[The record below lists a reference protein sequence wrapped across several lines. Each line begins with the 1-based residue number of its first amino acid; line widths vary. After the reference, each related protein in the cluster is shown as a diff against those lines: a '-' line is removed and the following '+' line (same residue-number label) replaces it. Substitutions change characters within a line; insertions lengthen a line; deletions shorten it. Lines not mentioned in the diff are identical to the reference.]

1 MSIHPL
7 PIDVIHLIA
16 AGEVIDSLAAAVREL
31 CENAIDASASRITVS
46 LFPGKWRIQVA
57 DNGIGIE
64 LADLQI
70 AATAHSTSKI
80 DGRDDLFQITSL
92 GFRGEALHS
101 LAQLANLEIY
111 SRPRH
116 SSDGWH
122 LVYNH
127 LGEVVRQQEV
137 AIAPGTIVNV
147 ENLFDDWEARR
158 EGLPHLNQQLR
169 QVQTVIYHLAL
180 CYPQIAWTI
189 EQQQRPW
196 FQIVASRTTQQIIP
210 QLLPKV
216 RVSDLQYVELNI
228 PPILETGGSGN
239 GERERRGNW
248 GTGRLAENS
257 EFEIESADSSWVSY
271 STRQL
276 VDGREEREE
285 EGKEGGESSIQLTL
299 GLPDRCHRHRLDWV
313 KVAVNGRIV
322 RAPELEQTIVSG
334 LARTLPRD
342 RYPVCFLHLQIP
354 PHYIDWNR
362 HPAKVEIYLQQTEYW
377 QSQVSRALDSALN
390 LRSDEIDDDTTQTSR
405 IGKLLTVA
413 EQQGAYNISDR
424 SISLNDGDGLGL
436 LELRA
441 VGQVLNTYIV
451 AEHTDGLWLVE
462 QHIAHER
469 VLYEQ
474 ITAAWQLLPLEPPII
489 LAHLSERQI
498 DRLQEIDLTVDAFG
512 EGLWAI
518 RTAPSPLLMREDLAA
533 AITELSLGGDL
544 QAAQVAVACRC
555 AIRNGTPLSLPEMQ
569 SLLDRWQRTRNPR
582 TCPHGR
588 PIYLSFKESSLARSF
603 RRHWVIGKSHGI

>member
-1 MSIHPL
+1 
-7 PIDVIHLIA
+7 
-16 AGEVIDSLAAAVREL
+16 
-31 CENAIDASASRITVS
+31 
-46 LFPGKWRIQVA
+46 
-57 DNGIGIE
+57 
-64 LADLQI
+64 
-70 AATAHSTSKI
+70 
-80 DGRDDLFQITSL
+80 
-92 GFRGEALHS
+92 
-101 LAQLANLEIY
+101 
-111 SRPRH
+111 
-116 SSDGWH
+116 
-122 LVYNH
+122 
-127 LGEVVRQQEV
+127 VRQDRFGY
-137 AIAPGTIVNV
+137 ATSSA
-147 ENLFDDWEARR
+147 
-158 EGLPHLNQQLR
+158 
-169 QVQTVIYHLAL
+169 
-180 CYPQIAWTI
+180 
-189 EQQQRPW
+189 
-196 FQIVASRTTQQIIP
+196 
-210 QLLPKV
+210 K
-216 RVSDLQYVELNI
+216 EL
-228 PPILETGGSGN
+228 E
-239 GERERRGNW
+239 
-248 GTGRLAENS
+248 
-257 EFEIESADSSWVSY
+257 DSK
-271 STRQL
+271 L
-276 VDGREEREE
+276 
-285 EGKEGGESSIQLTL
+285 QLTL

-362 HPAKVEIYLQQTEYW
+362 HPAKVEIYLQQVEYW
-377 QSQVSRALDSALN
+377 QAQVSAALDRALN
-390 LRSDEIDDDTTQTSR
+390 LQVEAIDNDTLTSR

-413 EQQGAYNISDR
+413 EQQGAYHIPKR
-424 SISLNDGDGLGL
+424 SIAPTTNDGDGLGL

-441 VGQVLNTYIV
+441 VGQVLNTYII
-451 AEHTDGLWLVE
+451 AEHPDGLWLVE

-489 LAHLSERQI
+489 LSHLSERQVEQ
-498 DRLQEIDLTVDAFG
+498 LQQISLTVDAFG
-512 EGLWAI
+512 ENLWAI
-518 RTAPSPLLMREDLAA
+518 RTAPAPLLMREDLAA

>member
-1 MSIHPL
+1 MPIHPL
-7 PIDVIHLIA
+7 PLDVIHTIA
-16 AGEVIDSLAAAVREL
+16 AGEVIDSLSAVVREL
-31 CENAIDASASRITVS
+31 CENAIDAGASRITVS
-46 LFPGKWRIQVA
+46 LFPDHWRVRVA
-57 DNGIGIE
+57 DNGVGIE
-64 LADLQI
+64 LADLQL
-70 AATAHSTSKI
+70 AAMAHSTSKI
-80 DGRDDLFQITSL
+80 DDRADLFQINSL

-111 SRPRH
+111 SRPQ
-116 SSDGWH
+116 SSRDGWH

-127 LGEVVRQQEV
+127 QGEVLRQQEV
-137 AIAPGTIVNV
+137 AIAPGTAIDVAD
-147 ENLFDDWEARR
+147 LFDDWDARR
-158 EGLPHLNQQLR
+158 EGLPSLNHQLR
-169 QVQTVIYHLAL
+169 QVQTIIYHLAL
-180 CYPQIAWTI
+180 CHPHIAWTV

-196 FQIVASRTTQQIIP
+196 FQIIASKTTQQIIP

-216 RVSDLQYVELNI
+216 RVDDLRYVELKIQSPRHASQPSDAPDASDRSSSNYLPLI
-228 PPILETGGSGN
+228 PQLQDITPSYFPHPTFP
-239 GERERRGNW
+239 
-248 GTGRLAENS
+248 LAANHDRYNHPDAR
-257 EFEIESADSSWVSY
+257 IE
-271 STRQL
+271 
-276 VDGREEREE
+276 
-285 EGKEGGESSIQLTL
+285 LTL

-322 RAPELEQTIVSG
+322 RIPELEQTIVSG

-342 RYPVCFLHLQIP
+342 RYPVCFLHLHIP
-354 PHYIDWNR
+354 PHFIDWNR
-362 HPAKVEIYLQQTEYW
+362 HPAKVEIYLQQIEYW
-377 QSQVSRALDSALN
+377 QTQVTLAIDRALNFQVDQP
-390 LRSDEIDDDTTQTSR
+390 DDAAQTSR

-413 EQQGAYNISDR
+413 EQQGAYHIPQR
-424 SISLNDGDGLGL
+424 SIVNDGDGLGL

-441 VGQVLNTYIV
+441 VGQVLNTYII
-451 AEHTDGLWLVE
+451 AEHPDGLWLVE

-474 ITAAWQLLPLEPPII
+474 ITTAWQLLPLEPPII
-489 LAHLSERQI
+489 LPHLSERQVSQ
-498 DRLQEIDLTVDAFG
+498 LQEIGIDVDPFG

-518 RTAPSPLLMREDLAA
+518 RTAPAPLLMRDDLVA
-533 AITELSLGGDL
+533 AITELSLGGDF

-555 AIRNGTPLSLPEMQ
+555 AIRNGTSLSLPEMQ

>member
-1 MSIHPL
+1 MLIHTL

-16 AGEVIDSLAAAVREL
+16 AGEVIDSLGAVVREL
-31 CENAIDASASRITVS
+31 CENAIDADASRITVS
-46 LFPGKWRIQVA
+46 LFPDRWRIRVA

-64 LADLQI
+64 LADLQQ

-80 DGRDDLFQITSL
+80 DDREDLFHITSL

-111 SRPRH
+111 SRPRA
-116 SSDGWH
+116 SCDGWH

-127 LGEVVRQQEV
+127 QGEVVRQQEV
-137 AIAPGTIVNV
+137 AIAPGTAIDVD
-147 ENLFDDWEARR
+147 NLFGDWAARR
-158 EGLPHLNQQLR
+158 EGLPTLNCQLR

-180 CYPQIAWTI
+180 CHPQINWTI
-189 EQQQRPW
+189 EQQHRPW
-196 FQIVASRTTQQIIP
+196 FQIIGSKTTHQIIP
-210 QLLPKV
+210 QLLPRV
-216 RVSDLQYVELNI
+216 RVDDLQYVELKVRALA
-228 PPILETGGSGN
+228 PVKDCSKLTPQEVYSAGSYRSIAAV
-239 GERERRGNW
+239 ERDR
-248 GTGRLAENS
+248 TPA
-257 EFEIESADSSWVSY
+257 ADA
-271 STRQL
+271 Q
-276 VDGREEREE
+276 
-285 EGKEGGESSIQLTL
+285 IQLTL

-322 RAPELEQTIVSG
+322 RAPELEQAIVSG

-362 HPAKVEIYLQQTEYW
+362 HPAKVEIYLQQIEFW
-377 QSQVSRALDSALN
+377 QSQVATALDLALN
-390 LRSDEIDDDTTQTSR
+390 LQPEDSDDATQTSR
-405 IGKLLTVA
+405 IGKLLSVA
-413 EQQGAYNISDR
+413 EQQGAYHLPQRAIVS
-424 SISLNDGDGLGL
+424 DGDGLGL

-441 VGQVLNTYIV
+441 VGQVLDTYII
-451 AEHTDGLWLVE
+451 AEHADGLWLVE

-474 ITAAWQLLPLEPPII
+474 ITSAWQLLPLEPP
-489 LAHLSERQI
+489 LVLSHLSERQLEQLQQIGIAI
-498 DRLQEIDLTVDAFG
+498 DPFG

-518 RTAPSPLLMREDLAA
+518 RTAPAPLLMREDLAA
-533 AITELSLGGDL
+533 AIIELSLGGDL

-555 AIRNGTPLSLPEMQ
+555 AIRNGTALSLPEMQ
-569 SLLDRWQRTRNPR
+569 NLLDRWQRTRNPR

>member
-16 AGEVIDSLAAAVREL
+16 AGEVIDSLAAVVREL
-31 CENAIDASASRITVS
+31 CENAIDAGASRVTVS
-46 LFPGKWRIQVA
+46 LFPDKWRIQVA

-64 LADLQI
+64 LADLQV

-80 DGRDDLFQITSL
+80 DDRDDLFHITSL

-116 SSDGWH
+116 SCDGWH

-127 LGEVVRQQEV
+127 QGEVLRQQEV
-137 AIAPGTIVNV
+137 AIAPGTVINV
-147 ENLFDDWEARR
+147 ENLFGDWEARR
-158 EGLPHLNQQLR
+158 EGLPNFSQQLR

-180 CYPQIAWTI
+180 CYPQVSWTI
-189 EQQQRPW
+189 EQQHRPW
-196 FQIVASRTTQQIIP
+196 FQIVVSPTTRQIIP

-216 RVSDLQYVELNI
+216 RVDDLRYVELSI
-228 PPILETGGSGN
+228 PPMETGGDWETGRL
-239 GERERRGNW
+239 GDW
-248 GTGRLAENS
+248 GTGGEKCGLGVSPSRAPFQDRL
-257 EFEIESADSSWVSY
+257 
-271 STRQL
+271 
-276 VDGREEREE
+276 
-285 EGKEGGESSIQLTL
+285 GKESRVQLTL
-299 GLPDRCHRHRLDWV
+299 GLPDRCHRHRSDWV

-362 HPAKVEIYLQQTEYW
+362 HPAKVEIYLQQIEYW
-377 QSQVSRALDSALN
+377 QSQVLRAIDSALN
-390 LRSDEIDDDTTQTSR
+390 LDTEAIDDEDTTITSR
-405 IGKLLTVA
+405 IGKLLAVA
-413 EQQGAYNISDR
+413 EQQGAYHIPQR
-424 SISLNDGDGLGL
+424 SISSTLNDGDGLGL

-441 VGQVLNTYIV
+441 VGQVHNTYIV
-451 AEHTDGLWLVE
+451 AEHADGLWLVE

-489 LAHLSERQI
+489 LPHLSERQI
-498 DRLQEIDLTVDAFG
+498 DQLQEIGLTIDPFG

-518 RTAPSPLLMREDLAA
+518 RTAPAPLLMREDLAA

-555 AIRNGTPLSLPEMQ
+555 AIRNGTALSLPEMQ

>member
-1 MSIHPL
+1 MLIHTL

-16 AGEVIDSLAAAVREL
+16 AGEVIDSLAAVVREL
-31 CENAIDASASRITVS
+31 CENAIDAQATRITVS
-46 LFPGKWRIQVA
+46 LCPDRWQVRVA

-64 LADLQI
+64 LADLQQ

-80 DGRDDLFQITSL
+80 DDRDDLFHITSL

-101 LAQLANLEIY
+101 LAQLAELEIH

-116 SSDGWH
+116 SVDGWH

-127 LGEVVRQQEV
+127 QGEVISTQFG
-137 AIAPGTIVNV
+137 AIAPGTVINV
-147 ENLFDDWEARR
+147 DNLFGDWGARR
-158 EGLPHLNQQLR
+158 EGLPPLNTQLR
-169 QVQTVIYHLAL
+169 QVQMEIFHLAL
-180 CYPQIAWTI
+180 CHPQINWTI
-189 EQQQRPW
+189 HLDRGSTTERDRQPW
-196 FQIVASRTTQQIIP
+196 LQIVASSTARQILP

-216 RVSDLQYVELNI
+216 RVSDLQYLELAI
-228 PPILETGGSGN
+228 AAPDEPDTATATPATL
-239 GERERRGNW
+239 
-248 GTGRLAENS
+248 
-257 EFEIESADSSWVSY
+257 
-271 STRQL
+271 
-276 VDGREEREE
+276 
-285 EGKEGGESSIQLTL
+285 QLTL

-322 RAPELEQTIVSG
+322 RIPELEQTVMSG

-342 RYPVCFLHLQIP
+342 RYPVCFLQLQVP

-362 HPAKVEIYLQQTEYW
+362 HPAKVEIYLQQIEYW
-377 QSQVSRALDSALN
+377 QTQVKLALDRILN
-390 LRSDEIDDDTTQTSR
+390 LDLVEIDPDSQTSR

-413 EQQGAYNISDR
+413 EQQGAYHIDRR
-424 SISLNDGDGLGL
+424 SISALNDGDGLGL

-441 VGQVLNTYIV
+441 VGQVHNTYIV
-451 AEHTDGLWLVE
+451 AEHSDGLWLVE

-474 ITAAWQLLPLEPPII
+474 ITSAWQLLPLEPPLI
-489 LAHLSERQI
+489 LSRLSEHQI
-498 DRLQEIDLTVDAFG
+498 ERLQAIELTVEPFG
-512 EGLWAI
+512 EDLWAI
-518 RTAPSPLLMREDLAA
+518 RTAPAPLLMREDLAA

-555 AIRNGTPLSLPEMQ
+555 AIRNGTELSLSEMQ
-569 SLLDRWQRTRNPR
+569 NLLDRWQRTRNPR

>member
-1 MSIHPL
+1 MPIHLL

-16 AGEVIDSLAAAVREL
+16 AGEVIDSLGAVVREL
-31 CENAIDASASRITVS
+31 CENAIDAGASRITVS
-46 LFPGKWRIQVA
+46 LFPDRWRIQVA

-64 LADLQI
+64 LADLQL

-80 DGRDDLFQITSL
+80 DDRDDLFHITSL

-116 SSDGWH
+116 SCDGWH

-127 LGEVVRQQEV
+127 QGEVIRQQEV
-137 AIAPGTIVNV
+137 AIAPGTVINV
-147 ENLFDDWEARR
+147 EDLFGDWEARR
-158 EGLPHLNQQLR
+158 EGLPNLNQQLR
-169 QVQTVIYHLAL
+169 QVQMIIYHLAL
-180 CYPQIAWTI
+180 CYPQVSWTI
-189 EQQQRPW
+189 EQQHRPW

-216 RVSDLQYVELNI
+216 RVNDLQYVELKIQPWN
-228 PPILETGGSGN
+228 LGGEKEGD
-239 GERERRGNW
+239 GEMNELSKQS
-248 GTGRLAENS
+248 LA
-257 EFEIESADSSWVSY
+257 A
-271 STRQL
+271 QL
-276 VDGREEREE
+276 VTTKVE
-285 EGKEGGESSIQLTL
+285 KESKLQLTL

-362 HPAKVEIYLQQTEYW
+362 HPAKVEIYLQQVEYW
-377 QSQVSRALDSALN
+377 QSQVLQALDRALN
-390 LRSDEIDDDTTQTSR
+390 LDAEDIDDDTTQTSR

-413 EQQGAYNISDR
+413 EQQGAYHIPNR
-424 SISLNDGDGLGL
+424 SISSNDGDGLGL

-451 AEHTDGLWLVE
+451 AEHADGLWLVE

-474 ITAAWQLLPLEPPII
+474 ITAAWQILPLEPPII
-489 LAHLSERQI
+489 LSHLSERQI
-498 DRLQEIDLTVDAFG
+498 EQLQEIGLTIDPFG

-518 RTAPSPLLMREDLAA
+518 RTAPAPLLMREDLAA
-533 AITELSLGGDL
+533 AMTELSLGGDL
-544 QAAQVAVACRC
+544 QSAQVAVACRC
-555 AIRNGTPLSLPEMQ
+555 AIRNGTSLSLPEMQ

>member
-1 MSIHPL
+1 MLIHTL

-16 AGEVIDSLAAAVREL
+16 AGEVIDSLAAVVREL
-31 CENAIDASASRITVS
+31 CENAIDAQATRITVS
-46 LFPGKWRIQVA
+46 LCPDRWQVRVA
-57 DNGIGIE
+57 DNGIGID
-64 LADLQI
+64 LADLQQ

-80 DGRDDLFQITSL
+80 DDRNDLFHITSL

-101 LAQLANLEIY
+101 LAQLGELEIY

-116 SSDGWH
+116 SVDGWH

-127 LGEVVRQQEV
+127 QGEVISTQFG
-137 AIAPGTIVNV
+137 AIAPGTVITVD
-147 ENLFDDWEARR
+147 NLFGDWTARR
-158 EGLPHLNQQLR
+158 EGLPPLNTQLR
-169 QVQTVIYHLAL
+169 QVQIEIFHLAL
-180 CYPQIAWTI
+180 CHPQISWTI
-189 EQQQRPW
+189 HLGRGSKPDRQAW
-196 FQIVASRTTQQIIP
+196 FQIVASPTARQILP

-216 RVSDLQYVELNI
+216 RVSDLQYLELAI
-228 PPILETGGSGN
+228 SAPDET
-239 GERERRGNW
+239 E
-248 GTGRLAENS
+248 T
-257 EFEIESADSSWVSY
+257 
-271 STRQL
+271 STPSTL
-276 VDGREEREE
+276 
-285 EGKEGGESSIQLTL
+285 QLTL

-322 RAPELEQTIVSG
+322 RVPELEQTVMSG

-342 RYPVCFLHLQIP
+342 RYPVCFLQLQLS

-362 HPAKVEIYLQQTEYW
+362 HPAKVEIYLQQIEYW
-377 QSQVSRALDSALN
+377 QAQVKIAIDRILN
-390 LRSDEIDDDTTQTSR
+390 LDLVEIDADSQTSR
-405 IGKLLTVA
+405 MGKLLTVA
-413 EQQGAYNISDR
+413 EQQGAYHIEKR
-424 SISLNDGDGLGL
+424 SISALNDGDGLGL

-441 VGQVLNTYIV
+441 VGQVHNTYII
-451 AEHTDGLWLVE
+451 AEHSDGLWLVE

-474 ITAAWQLLPLEPPII
+474 ITAAWQLLPLEPPLI
-489 LAHLSERQI
+489 LSHLSERQI
-498 DRLQEIDLTVDAFG
+498 ERLEAIELTVEPFG
-512 EGLWAI
+512 EDLWAI
-518 RTAPSPLLMREDLAA
+518 RTAPAPLLMREDLAA

-555 AIRNGTPLSLPEMQ
+555 AIRNGTELSLAEMQ
-569 SLLDRWQRTRNPR
+569 NLLDRWQCTRNPR

>member
-1 MSIHPL
+1 MPIHSL

-16 AGEVIDSLAAAVREL
+16 AGEVIDSLGAVVREL
-31 CENAIDASASRITVS
+31 CENAIDAGASRVTVS
-46 LFPGKWRIQVA
+46 LFPDRWRIQVA

-80 DGRDDLFQITSL
+80 DDRDDLFHITSL

-101 LAQLANLEIY
+101 LAQLADLEIY

-116 SSDGWH
+116 SCDGWH

-127 LGEVVRQQEV
+127 QGEVLRQQEV
-137 AIAPGTIVNV
+137 AIAPGTVINV
-147 ENLFDDWEARR
+147 ENLFGDWEARR
-158 EGLPHLNQQLR
+158 EGLPNLNQQLR
-169 QVQTVIYHLAL
+169 QVQMIIYHLAL
-180 CYPQIAWTI
+180 CYPHVSWTI
-189 EQQQRPW
+189 EQQHRPW
-196 FQIVASRTTQQIIP
+196 FQIVASKTTQQIIP
-210 QLLPKV
+210 QLLPKI
-216 RVSDLQYVELNI
+216 RVDDLQYVDLNI
-228 PPILETGGSGN
+228 PPLNQIEDRLDLNPISSNRTADFSVAAKDAIETA
-239 GERERRGNW
+239 R
-248 GTGRLAENS
+248 
-257 EFEIESADSSWVSY
+257 
-271 STRQL
+271 
-276 VDGREEREE
+276 
-285 EGKEGGESSIQLTL
+285 IQLTL

-362 HPAKVEIYLQQTEYW
+362 HPAKVEIYLQQIEHW
-377 QSQVSRALDSALN
+377 QSQVLAAIDRALN
-390 LRSDEIDDDTTQTSR
+390 LDGENTDDDTTQTSR
-405 IGKLLTVA
+405 IGKLLAVA
-413 EQQGAYNISDR
+413 EQQGSYTIPNR
-424 SISLNDGDGLGL
+424 SISTNDEDGLGL

-451 AEHTDGLWLVE
+451 AEHSDGLWLVE

-489 LAHLSERQI
+489 ISHLSERQI
-498 DRLQEIDLTVDAFG
+498 DQLQEIGLTVDPFG
-512 EGLWAI
+512 EGLSAI
-518 RTAPSPLLMREDLAA
+518 RTAPAPLLMREDLAA

-555 AIRNGTPLSLPEMQ
+555 AIRNGTSLSLPEMQ

>member
-1 MSIHPL
+1 MPIHPL

-16 AGEVIDSLAAAVREL
+16 AGEVIDSLGAVVREL
-31 CENAIDASASRITVS
+31 CENAIDAGASRITVS
-46 LFPGKWRIQVA
+46 LFPDKWRIQVA
-57 DNGIGIE
+57 DNGMGIG
-64 LADLQI
+64 LADLQV

-80 DGRDDLFQITSL
+80 DDRDDLFHITSL

-101 LAQLANLEIY
+101 LAQLADLEIY
-111 SRPRH
+111 SRPRD
-116 SSDGWH
+116 SCDGWH

-127 LGEVVRQQEV
+127 QGEVLTQQEV
-137 AIAPGTIVNV
+137 AIAPGTIINV
-147 ENLFDDWEARR
+147 ENLFGEWEARR
-158 EGLPHLNQQLR
+158 EGLPNLNQQLR

-180 CYPQIAWTI
+180 CYPHVSWTI
-189 EQQQRPW
+189 EQQSRPW
-196 FQIVASRTTQQIIP
+196 FQIVASKTSQQIIP
-210 QLLPKV
+210 QLLPKI
-216 RVSDLQYVELNI
+216 RVGDLQYVELNI
-228 PPILETGGSGN
+228 VGSRGV
-239 GERERRGNW
+239 GEW
-248 GTGRLAENS
+248 GS
-257 EFEIESADSSWVSY
+257 EGVGEES
-271 STRQL
+271 
-276 VDGREEREE
+276 
-285 EGKEGGESSIQLTL
+285 KIQLTL

-362 HPAKVEIYLQQTEYW
+362 HPAKVEIYLQQIEYW
-377 QSQVSRALDSALN
+377 QSEVLKAIDSALN
-390 LRSDEIDDDTTQTSR
+390 LDVEVSGDDTTQTSR

-413 EQQGAYNISDR
+413 EQQGAYHIPNR
-424 SISLNDGDGLGL
+424 SISTNDGDGLGL

-474 ITAAWQLLPLEPPII
+474 ITLAWQLLPLEPPII
-489 LAHLSERQI
+489 LSHLSERQI
-498 DRLQEIDLTVDAFG
+498 EQLQQIGLTIEPFG
-512 EGLWAI
+512 EGLSAI
-518 RTAPSPLLMREDLAA
+518 RTAPAPLLMREDLAA
-533 AITELSLGGDL
+533 AIIELSLGGDL

>member
-16 AGEVIDSLAAAVREL
+16 AGEVIDSLAAVVREL
-31 CENAIDASASRITVS
+31 CENAIDAGASRITVS
-46 LFPGKWRIQVA
+46 LFPDKWRIQVA

-64 LADLQI
+64 LADLQV

-80 DGRDDLFQITSL
+80 DDRDDLFHITSL

-111 SRPRH
+111 SRPRN
-116 SSDGWH
+116 SCDGWH

-127 LGEVVRQQEV
+127 QGEVIRQQEV
-137 AIAPGTIVNV
+137 AIASGTIINV
-147 ENLFDDWEARR
+147 ENLFGDWEARR
-158 EGLPHLNQQLR
+158 EGLPNLNQQLR
-169 QVQTVIYHLAL
+169 QVQTVVYHLAL
-180 CYPQIAWTI
+180 CYPQVSWTI
-189 EQQQRPW
+189 EQQHRPW
-196 FQIVASRTTQQIIP
+196 FQIVVSPTTRQIIP

-216 RVSDLQYVELNI
+216 RVDDLRYVELSI
-228 PPILETGGSGN
+228 PPMETEGDWETGGL
-239 GERERRGNW
+239 EDW
-248 GTGRLAENS
+248 GTR
-257 EFEIESADSSWVSY
+257 
-271 STRQL
+271 
-276 VDGREEREE
+276 RE
-285 EGKEGGESSIQLTL
+285 KSKIQLTL

-313 KVAVNGRIV
+313 KVAVNGRLV

-362 HPAKVEIYLQQTEYW
+362 HPAKVEIYLQQIEYW
-377 QSQVSRALDSALN
+377 QSQVLRAIDAALN
-390 LRSDEIDDDTTQTSR
+390 LDTEAIDDDTTITSR
-405 IGKLLTVA
+405 IGKLLAVA
-413 EQQGAYNISDR
+413 EQQGAYHISPR
-424 SISLNDGDGLGL
+424 SISSTLNDGDGLGL

-441 VGQVLNTYIV
+441 IGQVHNTYIV

-489 LAHLSERQI
+489 ISHLSERQV
-498 DRLQEIDLTVDAFG
+498 DQLQDIGLAVDPFG

-518 RTAPSPLLMREDLAA
+518 RTAPAPLLMREDLAE

-555 AIRNGTPLSLPEMQ
+555 AIRNGTSLSLPEMQ

>member
-1 MSIHPL
+1 MSIHLL

-16 AGEVIDSLAAAVREL
+16 AGEVIDSLAAVVREL
-31 CENAIDASASRITVS
+31 CENAIDAGASRVTVS
-46 LFPGKWRIQVA
+46 LFPDQWRIQVA
-57 DNGIGIE
+57 DNGTGIE
-64 LADLQI
+64 LADLQV

-80 DGRDDLFQITSL
+80 DDREDLFHITSL

-111 SRPRH
+111 SRPRY
-116 SSDGWH
+116 SGDGWH

-127 LGEVVRQQEV
+127 QGEVTRQQEV
-137 AIAPGTIVNV
+137 AIAPGTVINI
-147 ENLFDDWEARR
+147 ENLFGAWEARR
-158 EGLPHLNQQLR
+158 EGLPNLNQQLR
-169 QVQTVIYHLAL
+169 QVQAVIYHLAL
-180 CYPQIAWTI
+180 CYPQISWTI
-189 EQQQRPW
+189 EQQHRPW
-196 FQIVASRTTQQIIP
+196 FQIVGSKTSQQIIP

-216 RVSDLQYVELNI
+216 RVDDLQYVELNI
-228 PPILETGGSGN
+228 PAFNQTEDRPNLEPIFYNRTADFSAP
-239 GERERRGNW
+239 
-248 GTGRLAENS
+248 AEDS
-257 EFEIESADSSWVSY
+257 IEEA
-271 STRQL
+271 
-276 VDGREEREE
+276 
-285 EGKEGGESSIQLTL
+285 KIQLTL

-322 RAPELEQTIVSG
+322 RAPELEQTIVSA

-362 HPAKVEIYLQQTEYW
+362 HPAKVEIYLQQIEYW
-377 QSQVSRALDSALN
+377 QSQVLRAIDSALN
-390 LRSDEIDDDTTQTSR
+390 LDPEEINDRDTSITSR
-405 IGKLLTVA
+405 IGKLLAVA
-413 EQQGAYNISDR
+413 EQQGAYHIPNR
-424 SISLNDGDGLGL
+424 SISPTFNDGDGLGL

-441 VGQVLNTYIV
+441 VGQVHNTYII
-451 AEHTDGLWLVE
+451 AEHSDGLWLVE

-474 ITAAWQLLPLEPPII
+474 ISAAWQLLPLEPPII
-489 LAHLSERQI
+489 LSHLTERQI
-498 DRLQEIDLTVDAFG
+498 EQLQDIGLTIDPFG

-518 RTAPSPLLMREDLAA
+518 RTAPAPLLMREDLAA
-533 AITELSLGGDL
+533 AITELSWGGDL

-555 AIRNGTPLSLPEMQ
+555 AIRNGTTLSLPEMQ

-588 PIYLSFKESSLARSF
+588 PIYLSFKESSLARAF

>member
-1 MSIHPL
+1 MPIHTL

-16 AGEVIDSLAAAVREL
+16 AGEVIDSLGAVVREL
-31 CENAIDASASRITVS
+31 CENAIDAGASRITVS
-46 LFPGKWRIQVA
+46 LFPDRWRIRVA

-64 LADLQI
+64 LADLQQ

-80 DGRDDLFQITSL
+80 DDRDDLFHINSL

-127 LGEVVRQQEV
+127 QGEVVRQQEV
-137 AIAPGTIVNV
+137 AIAPGTAIDV
-147 ENLFDDWEARR
+147 EDLFGEWAARR
-158 EGLPHLNQQLR
+158 EGLPNLNCQLR

-180 CYPQIAWTI
+180 CHPQISWTM
-189 EQQQRPW
+189 EQQHRPW
-196 FQIVASRTTQQIIP
+196 FQIMGSTTTQQIIP

-216 RVSDLQYVELNI
+216 RVDDLQYVEMKIGSLN
-228 PPILETGGSGN
+228 PAKDS
-239 GERERRGNW
+239 
-248 GTGRLAENS
+248 AELTLK
-257 EFEIESADSSWVSY
+257 ASY
-271 STRQL
+271 STGIYRSIAASEPD
-276 VDGREEREE
+276 VAPAGAAR
-285 EGKEGGESSIQLTL
+285 IQLTL

-322 RAPELEQTIVSG
+322 RAPELEQAIVSG

-342 RYPVCFLHLQIP
+342 RYPVCFLHLHIP

-362 HPAKVEIYLQQTEYW
+362 HPAKVEIYLQQVEFW
-377 QSQVSRALDSALN
+377 QAQIARAIELALN
-390 LRSDEIDDDTTQTSR
+390 LQPEDSDDDTQASR
-405 IGKLLTVA
+405 IGKILAVA
-413 EQQGAYNISDR
+413 EQQGAYHIPQRAIVS
-424 SISLNDGDGLGL
+424 DGDGLGL

-441 VGQVLNTYIV
+441 VGQVLNTYII
-451 AEHTDGLWLVE
+451 AEHADGLWLVE

-474 ITAAWQLLPLEPPII
+474 ISSAWQLLPLEPPII
-489 LAHLSERQI
+489 LSHLSERQVEQLQQISIAI
-498 DRLQEIDLTVDAFG
+498 DPFG

-518 RTAPSPLLMREDLAA
+518 RTAPAPLLMREDLAA

-555 AIRNGTPLSLPEMQ
+555 AIRNGTSLSLPEMQ

>member
-1 MSIHPL
+1 MPIHTL

-16 AGEVIDSLAAAVREL
+16 AGEVIDSLAAVVREL
-31 CENAIDASASRITVS
+31 CENAIDAGATRITVS
-46 LFPGKWRIQVA
+46 LFPDRWRIRVA

-64 LADLQI
+64 LADLQQ

-80 DGRDDLFQITSL
+80 DDRDDLFHITSL

-111 SRPRH
+111 SRPRD
-116 SSDGWH
+116 SCDGWH

-127 LGEVVRQQEV
+127 QGEVVSQQEV
-137 AIAPGTIVNV
+137 AIAPGTAIDV
-147 ENLFDDWEARR
+147 EDLFGDWAARR
-158 EGLPHLNQQLR
+158 EGLPNLNCQLR
-169 QVQTVIYHLAL
+169 QVQATIYHLAL
-180 CYPQIAWTI
+180 CHPHVNWTV
-189 EQQQRPW
+189 EQQHRPW
-196 FQIVASRTTQQIIP
+196 FQIIGSKTAQQIIP
-210 QLLPKV
+210 QLLPRV
-216 RVSDLQYVELNI
+216 RVDDLRHVEMRVRPINHLKQRLELEL
-228 PPILETGGSGN
+228 PPEQIERKTDRAIRLPVLGSRPK
-239 GERERRGNW
+239 E
-248 GTGRLAENS
+248 
-257 EFEIESADSSWVSY
+257 ES
-271 STRQL
+271 Q
-276 VDGREEREE
+276 
-285 EGKEGGESSIQLTL
+285 IQLTL

-362 HPAKVEIYLQQTEYW
+362 HPAKVEIYLQQIEYW
-377 QSQVSRALDSALN
+377 QAQVTQALDLALN
-390 LRSDEIDDDTTQTSR
+390 LESEADDDTQTSR

-413 EQQGAYNISDR
+413 EQQGAYHIPQRTISAA
-424 SISLNDGDGLGL
+424 NDGDGLGL

-441 VGQVLNTYIV
+441 VGQVLNTYII
-451 AEHTDGLWLVE
+451 AEHPDGLWLVE

-474 ITAAWQLLPLEPPII
+474 ITAAWQLLPLEPPLI
-489 LAHLSERQI
+489 LSHLSERQI
-498 DRLQEIDLTVDAFG
+498 AQLQQIDMTIDPFG
-512 EGLWAI
+512 EGLWAV
-518 RTAPSPLLMREDLAA
+518 RTAPAPLLMREDLAA

-555 AIRNGTPLSLPEMQ
+555 AIRNGTSLSLPEMQ

>member
-1 MSIHPL
+1 MPIHLL
-7 PIDVIHLIA
+7 PIDVIHTIA
-16 AGEVIDSLAAAVREL
+16 AGEVIDSLGAVVREL
-31 CENAIDASASRITVS
+31 CENAIDADASRITVS
-46 LFPGKWRIQVA
+46 LFPDRWRIRVA

-64 LADLQI
+64 LADLQQ

-80 DGRDDLFQITSL
+80 DDREDLFHITSL

-116 SSDGWH
+116 SCDGWH

-127 LGEVVRQQEV
+127 QGEVIEQREV
-137 AIAPGTIVNV
+137 AIAPGTAIDVV
-147 ENLFDDWEARR
+147 DLFGEWEARR
-158 EGLPHLNQQLR
+158 EGLPNLNCQLR
-169 QVQTVIYHLAL
+169 QVQTIIYHLAL
-180 CYPQIAWTI
+180 SHPHVSWTI
-189 EQQQRPW
+189 QQQHRPW
-196 FQIVASRTTQQIIP
+196 FQIIGSKTTQQIIP

-216 RVSDLQYVELNI
+216 RVDDLQHVEIDIRSAAMKLA
-228 PPILETGGSGN
+228 LEELYSGKQE
-239 GERERRGNW
+239 GVIKEP
-248 GTGRLAENS
+248 
-257 EFEIESADSSWVSY
+257 
-271 STRQL
+271 
-276 VDGREEREE
+276 DGDACIR
-285 EGKEGGESSIQLTL
+285 LTL

-322 RAPELEQTIVSG
+322 RSPELEQTIVGG

-362 HPAKVEIYLQQTEYW
+362 HPAKVEIYLQHVEYW
-377 QSQVSRALDSALN
+377 QLQVAQAIDRALN
-390 LRSDEIDDDTTQTSR
+390 LQAEELDDSTHTSR
-405 IGKLLTVA
+405 IGKLLAVA
-413 EQQGAYNISDR
+413 EQQGSYHIPQR
-424 SISLNDGDGLGL
+424 SIINDGDGLGL

-441 VGQVLNTYIV
+441 VGQVLNTYII
-451 AEHTDGLWLVE
+451 AEHADGLWLVE

-474 ITAAWQLLPLEPPII
+474 ISSAWQLLPLEPPII
-489 LAHLSERQI
+489 LSHLSERQI
-498 DRLQEIDLTVDAFG
+498 EQLQQISISIDPFG

-518 RTAPSPLLMREDLAA
+518 RTAPAPLLMREDIAA

>member
-1 MSIHPL
+1 MLTTCCQMSIRTL
-7 PIDVIHLIA
+7 PIDVIHTIA
-16 AGEVIDSLAAAVREL
+16 AGEVIDSLAAVVREL
-31 CENAIDASASRITVS
+31 CENALDAGATRITVS
-46 LFPGKWRIQVA
+46 LLLDRWQVRVS
-57 DNGIGIE
+57 DNGSGIE
-64 LADLQI
+64 LADLHQ

-80 DGRDDLFQITSL
+80 GDRDDLFHITSL

-116 SSDGWH
+116 SPDGWH

-127 LGEVVRQQEV
+127 QGEVVRHQEV
-137 AIAPGTIVNV
+137 AIASGTVISV
-147 ENLFDDWEARR
+147 EDLFGEWVARR
-158 EGLPHLNQQLR
+158 EGLPNLTCQLR
-169 QVQTVIYHLAL
+169 QVQMVIYHLAL
-180 CYPQIAWTI
+180 CHPHVCWTI
-189 EQQQRPW
+189 QQDRRPW
-196 FQIVASRTTQQIIP
+196 FQLVASKTVQQLIP

-216 RVSDLQYVELNI
+216 RVGDLQYVELNVVE
-228 PPILETGGSGN
+228 PDGETP
-239 GERERRGNW
+239 
-248 GTGRLAENS
+248 NS
-257 EFEIESADSSWVSY
+257 
-271 STRQL
+271 Q
-276 VDGREEREE
+276 
-285 EGKEGGESSIQLTL
+285 IQLTI

-313 KVAVNGRIV
+313 KVAVNGRVV

-334 LARTLPRD
+334 LARMLPRD

-362 HPAKVEIYLQQTEYW
+362 HPAKVEIYLQQIDYW
-377 QSQVSRALDSALN
+377 QARVVEAIDRALN
-390 LRSDEIDDDTTQTSR
+390 LHPEQIDEAVQTSR
-405 IGKLLTVA
+405 MGKLLLVA
-413 EQQGAYNISDR
+413 EQQGSYHIDR
-424 SISLNDGDGLGL
+424 KLGSNEPSAPTLNDGDGLGL

-441 VGQVLNTYIV
+441 VGQVRNTYII
-451 AEHTDGLWLVE
+451 AEHPDGLWLVE

-469 VLYEQ
+469 VLFEQ

-498 DRLQEIDLTVDAFG
+498 EQLQAIDLTVDAFG

-518 RTAPSPLLMREDLAA
+518 RTAPAPLLMREDLAA

-555 AIRNGTPLSLPEMQ
+555 AIRNGTPMSLPEMQ

>member
-1 MSIHPL
+1 MSIHLL

-16 AGEVIDSLAAAVREL
+16 AGEVIDSLAAVVREL
-31 CENAIDASASRITVS
+31 CENAIDAGASRITVS
-46 LFPGKWRIQVA
+46 LFPDRWRIQVA
-57 DNGIGIE
+57 DNGTGIE
-64 LADLQI
+64 LADLQV

-80 DGRDDLFQITSL
+80 DDRDDLFHITSL

-111 SRPRH
+111 SRPRY
-116 SSDGWH
+116 SCDGWH

-127 LGEVVRQQEV
+127 QGEVLRQQEV
-137 AIAPGTIVNV
+137 AIAPGTVINV
-147 ENLFDDWEARR
+147 ENLFGEWEARR
-158 EGLPHLNQQLR
+158 EGLPNLNHQLR

-180 CYPQIAWTI
+180 CYPHISWTI
-189 EQQQRPW
+189 EQQHRPW
-196 FQIVASRTTQQIIP
+196 FQIVASKTSQQTIP

-216 RVSDLQYVELNI
+216 RVDDLHYVELNI
-228 PPILETGGSGN
+228 PPLDQ
-239 GERERRGNW
+239 
-248 GTGRLAENS
+248 
-257 EFEIESADSSWVSY
+257 IEEDRSNINPISY
-271 STRQL
+271 SHTADFSVAAQ
-276 VDGREEREE
+276 DSIEAA
-285 EGKEGGESSIQLTL
+285 KIQLTL

-354 PHYIDWNR
+354 PQYIDWNR
-362 HPAKVEIYLQQTEYW
+362 HPAKVEIYLQQIEYW
-377 QSQVSRALDSALN
+377 QSQVLRAIDAALN
-390 LRSDEIDDDTTQTSR
+390 LDAKNIDDQDTTITSR
-405 IGKLLTVA
+405 IGKLLAVA
-413 EQQGAYNISDR
+413 EQQGAYHIPQRAIS
-424 SISLNDGDGLGL
+424 STLNDGDGLGL

-441 VGQVLNTYIV
+441 VGQVHNTYIV
-451 AEHTDGLWLVE
+451 AEHSDGLWLVE

-489 LAHLSERQI
+489 LSHLSERQI
-498 DRLQEIDLTVDAFG
+498 EQLQEIGLTIDPFG

-518 RTAPSPLLMREDLAA
+518 RTAPAPLLMREDLAA

-555 AIRNGTPLSLPEMQ
+555 AIRNGTSLSLPEMQ

>member
-1 MSIHPL
+1 MPIHTL

-16 AGEVIDSLAAAVREL
+16 AGEVIDSLAAVVREL
-31 CENAIDASASRITVS
+31 CENAIDAGATRITVS
-46 LFPGKWRIQVA
+46 LFPDRWRIRVA
-57 DNGIGIE
+57 DNGSGIE
-64 LADLQI
+64 LADLQQ

-80 DGRDDLFQITSL
+80 DDREDLFHITSL

-101 LAQLANLEIY
+101 LAQLAKLEIY
-111 SRPRH
+111 SRPRQ

-127 LGEVVRQQEV
+127 QGEVVRQQEV
-137 AIAPGTIVNV
+137 AIAPGTAIDV
-147 ENLFDDWEARR
+147 EDLFGDWQARR
-158 EGLPHLNQQLR
+158 EGLPNLNCQLR
-169 QVQTVIYHLAL
+169 QVQTVINHLSL
-180 CYPQIAWTI
+180 CHPQVNWLV
-189 EQQQRPW
+189 EQQHRPW
-196 FQIVASRTTQQIIP
+196 FQIIGSKTTQQIIP

-216 RVSDLQYVELNI
+216 RVEDLQHVEMSIRPLDRLKER
-228 PPILETGGSGN
+228 LELELQTAPANLQTYRTIAAPASIVTPAV
-239 GERERRGNW
+239 EP
-248 GTGRLAENS
+248 AS
-257 EFEIESADSSWVSY
+257 ES
-271 STRQL
+271 
-276 VDGREEREE
+276 
-285 EGKEGGESSIQLTL
+285 KIQLTL

-362 HPAKVEIYLQQTEYW
+362 HPAKVEIYLQQVEYW
-377 QSQVSRALDSALN
+377 QAQVTQALDRALNIEA
-390 LRSDEIDDDTTQTSR
+390 EADDDDTQTSR
-405 IGKLLTVA
+405 IGKLLAVA
-413 EQQGAYNISDR
+413 EQHGAYRLPHRAISPA
-424 SISLNDGDGLGL
+424 NDGDGLGL

-441 VGQVLNTYIV
+441 VGQVLNTYII
-451 AEHTDGLWLVE
+451 AEHPEGLWLVE

-474 ITAAWQLLPLEPPII
+474 ITSAWQLLPLEPPII
-489 LAHLSERQI
+489 LSHLSERQI
-498 DRLQEIDLTVDAFG
+498 EQLQQIGIAIDPFG
-512 EGLWAI
+512 EGLWAV
-518 RTAPSPLLMREDLAA
+518 RTAPAPLLMREDLAA

-555 AIRNGTPLSLPEMQ
+555 AIRNGTVLNLSEMQ

>member
-1 MSIHPL
+1 MVMGKELSIHPL

-16 AGEVIDSLAAAVREL
+16 AGEVIDSLGAVVREL
-31 CENAIDASASRITVS
+31 CENAIDAKASRVTVS
-46 LFPGKWRIQVA
+46 LFPDKWRIQVA
-57 DNGIGIE
+57 DNGVGIE
-64 LADLQI
+64 LGDLQL

-80 DGRDDLFQITSL
+80 DDREDLFHITSL

-116 SSDGWH
+116 SCDGWH

-127 LGEVVRQQEV
+127 QGEAIHQQEV
-137 AIAPGTIVNV
+137 AIAPGTVINV
-147 ENLFDDWEARR
+147 EDLFGDWEARR
-158 EGLPHLNQQLR
+158 AGLPNINQQLR
-169 QVQTVIYHLAL
+169 QVQQVIYHLAL
-180 CYPQIAWTI
+180 CYPHVSWTI

-196 FQIVASRTTQQIIP
+196 FQIVASRTAQQIMP

-216 RVSDLQYVELNI
+216 RVGDLRYVEMGVGDGESGGWGDQ
-228 PPILETGGSGN
+228 LE
-239 GERERRGNW
+239 
-248 GTGRLAENS
+248 L
-257 EFEIESADSSWVSY
+257 
-271 STRQL
+271 QL
-276 VDGREEREE
+276 VKSSLEKPSYAHRRMA
-285 EGKEGGESSIQLTL
+285 EGNESVGKKSQIQLTL

-313 KVAVNGRIV
+313 KVAVNGRVV
-322 RAPELEQTIVSG
+322 RSPELEQTIVSG

-342 RYPVCFLHLQIP
+342 RYPICFLHLQIP

-362 HPAKVEIYLQQTEYW
+362 HPAKVEIYLQQIEYW
-377 QSQVSRALDSALN
+377 QSQVLQVLDRALN
-390 LRSDEIDDDTTQTSR
+390 LDDQDSNDYTTQTSR

-413 EQQGAYNISDR
+413 EQQGAYQIPQR
-424 SISLNDGDGLGL
+424 SISTNDGDGLGL

-451 AEHTDGLWLVE
+451 AEHPEGLWLVE

-474 ITAAWQLLPLEPPII
+474 IAAAWQLLPLEPPTI
-489 LAHLSERQI
+489 LSHLSERQLE
-498 DRLQEIDLTVDAFG
+498 RLQEIGLIVDPFG
-512 EGLWAI
+512 EELWAI
-518 RTAPSPLLMREDLAA
+518 RTAPAPLLMRDDLAA

-555 AIRNGTPLSLPEMQ
+555 AIRNGTVLNLAEMQ

>member
-1 MSIHPL
+1 MSIHLL

-16 AGEVIDSLAAAVREL
+16 AGEVIDSLAAVIREL
-31 CENAIDASASRITVS
+31 CENAIDAGASRVTVS
-46 LFPGKWRIQVA
+46 LFPDQWRIQVA
-57 DNGIGIE
+57 DNGTGIE
-64 LADLQI
+64 LNDLQV

-80 DGRDDLFQITSL
+80 DDREDLFHITSL

-111 SRPRH
+111 SRPRY
-116 SSDGWH
+116 SCDGWH

-127 LGEVVRQQEV
+127 QGEVLRQQEV
-137 AIAPGTIVNV
+137 AIAPGTIINV
-147 ENLFDDWEARR
+147 ENLFGAWAARR
-158 EGLPHLNQQLR
+158 EGLPNLNQQLR

-180 CYPQIAWTI
+180 CYPQISWTI
-189 EQQQRPW
+189 EQQHRPW
-196 FQIVASRTTQQIIP
+196 FQIIASKTSQQIIP

-216 RVSDLQYVELNI
+216 RVNDLQYVELNI
-228 PPILETGGSGN
+228 PSFNQTEDLPNLKPISYNRTADFSVP
-239 GERERRGNW
+239 
-248 GTGRLAENS
+248 AQDSIS
-257 EFEIESADSSWVSY
+257 ES
-271 STRQL
+271 
-276 VDGREEREE
+276 
-285 EGKEGGESSIQLTL
+285 KIQLTL

-362 HPAKVEIYLQQTEYW
+362 HPAKVEIYLQQIEYW
-377 QSQVSRALDSALN
+377 QSQILRAIDSALN
-390 LRSDEIDDDTTQTSR
+390 LGAEQIGDEDTTITSR
-405 IGKLLTVA
+405 IGKLLVVA
-413 EQQGAYNISDR
+413 EQQGAYHLPNR
-424 SISLNDGDGLGL
+424 SISSHDEDGLGL

-441 VGQVLNTYIV
+441 VGQVHNTYIV
-451 AEHTDGLWLVE
+451 AEHSDGLWLVE

-489 LAHLSERQI
+489 LSHLSERQI
-498 DRLQEIDLTVDAFG
+498 EQLQEIGLMIDPFG

-518 RTAPSPLLMREDLAA
+518 RTAPAPLLMREDLAA

-555 AIRNGTPLSLPEMQ
+555 AIRNGTALSLPEMQ

>member
-1 MSIHPL
+1 MPIHTL
-7 PIDVIHLIA
+7 PIDVIHTIA
-16 AGEVIDSLAAAVREL
+16 AGEVIDSLGAVVREL
-31 CENAIDASASRITVS
+31 CENAIDAGASRISVS
-46 LFPGKWRIQVA
+46 LFPDRWRVRVA
-57 DNGIGIE
+57 DNGVGIE
-64 LADLQI
+64 LADLQL

-80 DGRDDLFQITSL
+80 DDREDLFHITSL

-111 SRPRH
+111 SRCRD
-116 SSDGWH
+116 SCDGWH

-127 LGEVVRQQEV
+127 QGEVIRQQEV
-137 AIAPGTIVNV
+137 AIAPGTAIDV
-147 ENLFDDWEARR
+147 EDLFGDWEARR
-158 EGLPHLNQQLR
+158 EGLPNLNYQLR
-169 QVQTVIYHLAL
+169 HVQTAIYHLAL
-180 CYPQIAWTI
+180 CHPHVSWTV

-196 FQIVASRTTQQIIP
+196 FQIIASKTARQIIP

-216 RVSDLQYVELNI
+216 RVDDLQYVELKVQ
-228 PPILETGGSGN
+228 PPNLGDDRSP
-239 GERERRGNW
+239 
-248 GTGRLAENS
+248 
-257 EFEIESADSSWVSY
+257 IESTPSLPQLQGIVPSY
-271 STRQL
+271 FPAPIFPEATDRDWGQAS
-276 VDGREEREE
+276 DP
-285 EGKEGGESSIQLTL
+285 ESRIQLTL

-313 KVAVNGRIV
+313 KIAINGRVV

-342 RYPVCFLHLQIP
+342 RYPICLLHLHIP

-362 HPAKVEIYLQQTEYW
+362 HPAKVEIYLQQVEYW
-377 QSQVSRALDSALN
+377 QAQILQAIELALN
-390 LRSDEIDDDTTQTSR
+390 LDAQDHNDPSQSSR

-413 EQQGAYNISDR
+413 EQQGAYHIPQR
-424 SISLNDGDGLGL
+424 SIVNDGDGLGL

-441 VGQVLNTYIV
+441 VGQVLNTYII
-451 AEHTDGLWLVE
+451 AEHAEGLWLVE

-474 ITAAWQLLPLEPPII
+474 ITAAWQLLPLEPPIV
-489 LAHLSERQI
+489 LSHLSERQI
-498 DRLQEIDLTVDAFG
+498 EQLQQISIVVDPFG

-518 RTAPSPLLMREDLAA
+518 RTAPAPLLLREDIAA

>member
-1 MSIHPL
+1 MPIHTL

-16 AGEVIDSLAAAVREL
+16 AGEVIDSLGAVVREL
-31 CENAIDASASRITVS
+31 CENAIDAGATRITVS
-46 LFPGKWRIQVA
+46 LFPDRWRIRVA
-57 DNGIGIE
+57 DNGSGIE
-64 LADLQI
+64 LADLQQ

-80 DGRDDLFQITSL
+80 DDRDDLFHITSL

-116 SSDGWH
+116 GSDGWH

-127 LGEVVRQQEV
+127 QGEVVRQQEV
-137 AIAPGTIVNV
+137 AIAPGTAIDV
-147 ENLFDDWEARR
+147 EDLFGDWEARR
-158 EGLPHLNQQLR
+158 EGLPNLNCQLR
-169 QVQTVIYHLAL
+169 QVQTVINHLAL
-180 CYPQIAWTI
+180 CHPHVNWMV
-189 EQQQRPW
+189 EQQHRPW
-196 FQIVASRTTQQIIP
+196 FQIIGSKTTQQIIP

-216 RVSDLQYVELNI
+216 RVEDLQHVEMRIRPLDRI
-228 PPILETGGSGN
+228 KERLEL
-239 GERERRGNW
+239 E
-248 GTGRLAENS
+248 LAATTSQTYTAVAAPEL
-257 EFEIESADSSWVSY
+257 SAAP
-271 STRQL
+271 
-276 VDGREEREE
+276 EE
-285 EGKEGGESSIQLTL
+285 ESYLKLTL

-362 HPAKVEIYLQQTEYW
+362 HPAKVEIYLQQVEYW
-377 QSQVSRALDSALN
+377 QAQVTQALDLALN
-390 LRSDEIDDDTTQTSR
+390 LHAESSDDATQTSR
-405 IGKLLTVA
+405 IGKLLAVA
-413 EQQGAYNISDR
+413 EQQGAYHIPQRAISPA
-424 SISLNDGDGLGL
+424 NDGDGLGL

-441 VGQVLNTYIV
+441 VGQVLNTYIIV
-451 AEHTDGLWLVE
+451 EHPEGLWLVE

-474 ITAAWQLLPLEPPII
+474 IASAWHLLPLEPPIV
-489 LAHLSERQI
+489 LSHLSERQI
-498 DRLQEIDLTVDAFG
+498 EQLQQIGITIDPFG
-512 EGLWAI
+512 EGLWAV
-518 RTAPSPLLMREDLAA
+518 RTAPAPLLMREDLTA

>member
-1 MSIHPL
+1 MPIHTL

-16 AGEVIDSLAAAVREL
+16 AGEVIDSLGAVVREL
-31 CENAIDASASRITVS
+31 CENAIDAGATRITVS
-46 LFPGKWRIQVA
+46 LFPDRWRIRVA
-57 DNGIGIE
+57 DNGSGIE
-64 LADLQI
+64 LADLQQ

-80 DGRDDLFQITSL
+80 DDREDLFHITSL

-111 SRPRH
+111 SRPRQ

-127 LGEVVRQQEV
+127 QGEVVRQQEV
-137 AIAPGTIVNV
+137 AIAPGTAIDV
-147 ENLFDDWEARR
+147 EDLFGDWAARR
-158 EGLPHLNQQLR
+158 EGLPNLNCQLR
-169 QVQTVIYHLAL
+169 QVQTVIHHLAL
-180 CYPQIAWTI
+180 CHPHVNWLV
-189 EQQQRPW
+189 EQQHRPW
-196 FQIVASRTTQQIIP
+196 FQIIGSKTTQQIIP

-216 RVSDLQYVELNI
+216 RVEDLQHVEMSIRPLDRLKER
-228 PPILETGGSGN
+228 LELELQTAPANLQTYRTIAAPKSI
-239 GERERRGNW
+239 E
-248 GTGRLAENS
+248 TPAS
-257 EFEIESADSSWVSY
+257 ES
-271 STRQL
+271 
-276 VDGREEREE
+276 
-285 EGKEGGESSIQLTL
+285 KIQLTL

-322 RAPELEQTIVSG
+322 RAPELEQTILSG

-362 HPAKVEIYLQQTEYW
+362 HPAKVEIYLQQVEYW
-377 QSQVSRALDSALN
+377 QAQVTQALDRALN
-390 LRSDEIDDDTTQTSR
+390 LEAEADDDDTQSSR
-405 IGKLLTVA
+405 IGKLLAVA
-413 EQQGAYNISDR
+413 EQHGAYRIPHR
-424 SISLNDGDGLGL
+424 SIPTTNDGDGLGL

-441 VGQVLNTYIV
+441 VGQVLNTYII
-451 AEHTDGLWLVE
+451 AEHPEGLWLVE

-474 ITAAWQLLPLEPPII
+474 IASAWQLLPLEPPIV
-489 LAHLSERQI
+489 LSHLSERQI
-498 DRLQEIDLTVDAFG
+498 EQLQQIGITIDLFG
-512 EGLWAI
+512 ESLWAV
-518 RTAPSPLLMREDLAA
+518 RTAPAPLLMREDLAA

-555 AIRNGTPLSLPEMQ
+555 AIRNGTALSLAEMQ

>member
-1 MSIHPL
+1 MPIHPL

-16 AGEVIDSLAAAVREL
+16 AGEVIDSLGAVVREL
-31 CENAIDASASRITVS
+31 CENAIDAGASRITVS
-46 LFPGKWRIQVA
+46 LFPDKWRIQVA

-64 LADLQI
+64 FADLQV

-80 DGRDDLFQITSL
+80 DDRDDLFHITSL

-101 LAQLANLEIY
+101 LAQLADLEIY

-116 SSDGWH
+116 SYDGWH

-127 LGEVVRQQEV
+127 QGEVLRQQEV
-137 AIAPGTIVNV
+137 AIAPGTIIKV
-147 ENLFDDWEARR
+147 ENLFGEWEARR
-158 EGLPHLNQQLR
+158 EGLPTLDRQLR
-169 QVQTVIYHLAL
+169 QVQTIIYHLAL
-180 CYPQIAWTI
+180 CYPHVSWTI
-189 EQQQRPW
+189 EQQHRPW
-196 FQIVASRTTQQIIP
+196 FQIVASKTTQQIIP

-216 RVSDLQYVELNI
+216 RVNDLQYVELNI
-228 PPILETGGSGN
+228 PPLLNQIEDRSDLNPISYLHAGDLSV
-239 GERERRGNW
+239 
-248 GTGRLAENS
+248 AEKDRD
-257 EFEIESADSSWVSY
+257 EES
-271 STRQL
+271 
-276 VDGREEREE
+276 
-285 EGKEGGESSIQLTL
+285 KIQLTL

-362 HPAKVEIYLQQTEYW
+362 HPAKVEIYLQQVEYW
-377 QSQVSRALDSALN
+377 QSQVLKVIDRALN
-390 LRSDEIDDDTTQTSR
+390 LDPEHIDDDTSITSR

-413 EQQGAYNISDR
+413 EQQGSYNIPNR
-424 SISLNDGDGLGL
+424 SIPSNDGDGLGL

-451 AEHTDGLWLVE
+451 AEHADGLWLVE

-489 LAHLSERQI
+489 LSHLSERQI
-498 DRLQEIDLTVDAFG
+498 DQLQEIGLTVDPFG

-518 RTAPSPLLMREDLAA
+518 RTAPAPLLMREDLAA
-533 AITELSLGGDL
+533 AMTELSLGGDL

-555 AIRNGTPLSLPEMQ
+555 AIRNGTSLSLAEMQ